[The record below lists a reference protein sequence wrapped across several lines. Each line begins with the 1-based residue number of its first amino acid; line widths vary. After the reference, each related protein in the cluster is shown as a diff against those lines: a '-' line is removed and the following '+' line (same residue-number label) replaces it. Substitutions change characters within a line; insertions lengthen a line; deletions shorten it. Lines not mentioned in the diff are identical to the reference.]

1 MRILLFGNPSTMH
14 SNLAKGLRELG
25 HEVRCISHRTGWRR
39 FPVDDI
45 LLERRTDINGK
56 LAFLDYLFKAIPIL
70 WKCKGYDIVQLNGP
84 MFLELKGSYMRPFY
98 EYLRSHNK
106 KVIMGAFGDDYHI
119 VERMLNSDILQY
131 SDQRIGKEIRED
143 EAAKAQREEWIQDS
157 RHEVRISQYISA
169 DCDAIVACL
178 YEYWA
183 CYMDVYPEKT
193 AFIPL
198 PIVTQTLETF
208 DEKELKCK
216 SPVRVFIGIQ
226 KERSI
231 FKGTDIMLKAAQD
244 IMRDY
249 PGLLTLQIAE
259 NIPYEEYE
267 KMLKGLDVMLD
278 QLYSYTPSMNSLLA
292 MSKGIVVIGGGE
304 PESYEILCEKELRPI
319 INVQPTYESVY
330 NALENIIHHPERLQ
344 ELKRQSIAYVNR
356 YHDYRKVAKEYE
368 TFYKKLLEKQ

>member
-56 LAFLDYLFKAIPIL
+56 LAFLDYLFKALPVL

-84 MFLELKGSYMRPFY
+84 MFLELRGSYMKPFY
-98 EYLRSHNK
+98 DYLRSHNK

-119 VERMLNSDILQY
+119 VDRMLNTDVLRY

-157 RHEVRISQYISA
+157 RHEVSIGKYISS

-198 PIVTQTLETF
+198 PIVTQPVETF
-208 DEKELKCK
+208 DEESLKCI
-216 SPVRVFIGIQ
+216 PPIRVFIGIQ
-226 KERSI
+226 RERSI

-244 IMRDY
+244 ALRDY
-249 PGLLTLQIAE
+249 PERMTLQIAE
-259 NIPYEEYE
+259 NIPYDEYE
-267 KMLKGLDVMLD
+267 KMLNGADVILD

-292 MSKGIVVIGGGE
+292 MSKGIVVVGGGE
-304 PESYEILCEKELRPI
+304 PENYDILNEKELKPI

-330 NALENIIHHPERLQ
+330 NALVSIIHHPKRLQ

-368 TFYKKLLEKQ
+368 TFYKKLQGKQ